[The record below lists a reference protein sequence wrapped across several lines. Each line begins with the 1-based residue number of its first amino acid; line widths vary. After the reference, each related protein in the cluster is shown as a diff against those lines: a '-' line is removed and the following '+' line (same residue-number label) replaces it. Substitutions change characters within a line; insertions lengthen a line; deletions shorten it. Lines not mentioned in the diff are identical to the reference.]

1 MKNIFKLV
9 LLFLVSSSFFISCKK
24 DKSLSEL
31 RHEEKIA
38 IQKYIQDS
46 AIQVINE
53 FPTDTIFQDKQFYL
67 SPTGL
72 YIHISK
78 KGYGGVPK
86 TGDNIIVRYYEF
98 DLQGDTTVKAMNA
111 SEERDPSEFKYEKGQ
126 ACEGFIEAVGYM
138 QHEGEA
144 ELIIPSAIGFSQTAQ
159 QTITPYR
166 YQIKIKIE

>member
-9 LLFLVSSSFFISCKK
+9 LLFFVFSSFFISCKK
-24 DKSLSEL
+24 EKSLSEL
-31 RHEEKIA
+31 RHEERVA
-38 IQKYIQDS
+38 IQKYIEDNG
-46 AIQVINE
+46 IQVINE
-53 FPTDTIFQDKQFYL
+53 FPADDDTIFQDKQFYL

-86 TGDNIIVRYYEF
+86 TGDNIIVRFYEF
-98 DLQGDTTVKAMNA
+98 DLNGDTITRAMTA
-111 SEERDPSEFKYEKGQ
+111 SEQRDPSEFKYEKGQ

-144 ELIIPSAIGFSQTAQ
+144 ELIIPSAIGFADC
-159 QTITPYR
+159 
-166 YQIKIKIE
+166 